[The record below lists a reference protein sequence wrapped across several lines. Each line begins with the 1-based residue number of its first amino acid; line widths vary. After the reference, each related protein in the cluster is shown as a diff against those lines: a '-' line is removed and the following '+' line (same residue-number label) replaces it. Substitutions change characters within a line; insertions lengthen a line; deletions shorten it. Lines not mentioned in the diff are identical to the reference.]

1 MAYTEY
7 RSSDGSAPVLSG
19 QAGALYAIL
28 KACLVDGYGAKAAAG
43 WTEEFS
49 GTNKGV
55 LRPSH
60 GNRFRCRVDDTG
72 TTTARIRGYESMSD
86 VDTGT
91 GEFPTDAQV
100 SGGMYIGKSSTADS
114 TARPWIVFADG
125 KRFILFVAYQAGQ
138 TGAFGHTVFG
148 DLAGVSAADLYAT
161 VLMAASTS
169 GNALSSS
176 VAGSLG
182 TSSVVHG
189 SNSNSAS
196 GYYPRARVGTGTSHG
211 ALVAGIGSVSG
222 SSSLTVGPD
231 SAGNVWI
238 DPIVVGELPN
248 VNAAPRGYIPGIYY
262 LRHYLDGTHPAFEAH
277 GDRYLLRCGSS
288 SGAGYM
294 VDPTAGGNSV

>member
-100 SGGMYIGKSSTADS
+100 TGGLYVGKSSTADA

-148 DLAGVSAADLYAT
+148 DLAGASAADLYAT
-161 VLMAASTS
+161 VLMGANTS

-176 VAGSLG
+176 IAGALGSSSL
-182 TSSVVHG
+182 VHG
-189 SNSNSAS
+189 STSNSAS
-196 GYYPRARVGTGTSHG
+196 GYYPRVRAGSGTSHG
-211 ALVAGIGSVSG
+211 ALVSGIGTSSG
-222 SSSLTVGPD
+222 SSSFTAGPD
-231 SAGNVWI
+231 GSGNVWC

-248 VNAAPRGYIPGIYY
+248 VNAAPRGYIPGI
-262 LRHYLDGTHPAFEAH
+262 LFVRHYLDGTHAAFEAY
-277 GDRYLLRCGSS
+277 GDRYLLRFGSGSGSS
-288 SGAGYM
+288 YM
-294 VDPTAGGNSV
+294 VDPTAGGNAV